1 LKLTQF
7 AHQVSCHQ
15 ASGEDPSTGEL
26 SFALPCLAS
35 SSLLTPNA
43 QDKGHA
49 AVAVTSP
56 TGVSAIGID
65 GVTLHSF
72 AGCGVPRTAK
82 DFGTM
87 FNKENYAKWMKLR
100 VLVVDEIS
108 MVQVSP
114 PLLWVGAQLLR
125 LS

>member
-1 LKLTQF
+1 
-7 AHQVSCHQ
+7 
-15 ASGEDPSTGEL
+15 
-26 SFALPCLAS
+26 
-35 SSLLTPNA
+35 
-43 QDKGHA
+43 
-49 AVAVTSP
+49 
-56 TGVSAIGID
+56 
-65 GVTLHSF
+65 
-72 AGCGVPRTAK
+72 
-82 DFGTM
+82 M